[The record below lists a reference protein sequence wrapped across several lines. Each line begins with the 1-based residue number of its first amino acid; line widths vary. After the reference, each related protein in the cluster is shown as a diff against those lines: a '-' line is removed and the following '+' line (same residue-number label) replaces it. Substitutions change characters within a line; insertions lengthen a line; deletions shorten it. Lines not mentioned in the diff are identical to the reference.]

1 MLSVPVWTQ
10 GHKHGWSSKSDIHA
24 RHYDT
29 LPLPYLHAYWG
40 ILAEEKD
47 MHDIQVQA
55 IRRYSAAAQ
64 PGYLQA
70 YLRAR
75 VHALRWI
82 EDRIGELGRNSQ
94 IVKRPIELDQLS
106 TFDLDASGVARANR
120 DLMRLEHHIALA
132 KWLTARLGPPGQRPP
147 AG

>member
-55 IRRYSAAAQ
+55 IRRCSAAAQ

-94 IVKRPIELDQLS
+94 IVKQPLELAQLS
-106 TFDLDASGVARANR
+106 AFDLAASSVPRANR
-120 DLMRLEHHIALA
+120 DFMRLDHHRALLRGFA
-132 KWLTARLGPPGQRPP
+132 ARLGSPTQ
-147 AG
+147 